1 MLPIIVMNS
10 RRLIAL
16 TPNQGPRE
24 YSRSRPCMSASL
36 QSLPKFGTAA
46 DRRFVQILLQSR
58 PSATSLY
65 GTRFVLAA
73 GVCRLERPAAS
84 YLAGRGVATA
94 GVWVWDGNRA
104 WRTGGFN
111 DGGAGVLLS
120 PRTGDHRI
128 RRRHRDHKERS
139 RQDRRLQYVF
149 QRRLRKL
156 AYTDTWDTLEPAN
169 GL

>member
-24 YSRSRPCMSASL
+24 YRGHGRACPLRYNRFRSSAP
-36 QSLPKFGTAA
+36 QRIAA
-46 DRRFVQILLQSR
+46 LCRLCCKAR

-65 GTRFVLAA
+65 GTWFVLAA
-73 GVCRLERPAAS
+73 CVCRLERPAAS

-120 PRTGDHRI
+120 LRTGDHRI

-149 QRRLRKL
+149 QR
-156 AYTDTWDTLEPAN
+156 
-169 GL
+169 